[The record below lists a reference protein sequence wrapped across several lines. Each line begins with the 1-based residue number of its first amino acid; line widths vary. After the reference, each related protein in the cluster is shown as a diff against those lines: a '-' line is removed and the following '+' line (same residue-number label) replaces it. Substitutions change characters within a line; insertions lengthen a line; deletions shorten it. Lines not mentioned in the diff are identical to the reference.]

1 MQDRFS
7 DLTEKLP
14 KKNKDM
20 TLEVFSINYITLHQI
35 VP

>member
-1 MQDRFS
+1 MQDRLS

-20 TLEVFSINYITLHQI
+20 TQEVFSIKYITLHQI